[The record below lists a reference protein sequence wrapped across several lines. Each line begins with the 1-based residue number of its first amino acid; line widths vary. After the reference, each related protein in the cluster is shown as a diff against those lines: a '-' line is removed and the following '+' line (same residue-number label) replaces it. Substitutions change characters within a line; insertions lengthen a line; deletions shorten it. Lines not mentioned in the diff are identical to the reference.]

1 MRTRGRGRGSVLRPA
16 TALAAALALSGCAG
30 FQQITAVTTP
40 AELYTLTPKS
50 SFDPATPQV
59 AAQLVVEEPTA
70 ASGVS
75 TDRIAVMPNPLRM
88 QYFPVARWVDRAP
101 LMVQTLLLE
110 SFENSGRIAA
120 VGRSAVGLRA
130 DYSLVTDLRE
140 FQARLPEGAAPGDI
154 VEVLVRLNIKIVDSR
169 TDRIVGSR
177 SFEDRE
183 PSASNAMLDV
193 AMAFDGALG
202 TVMRRAVEWTLA
214 TVAEREAELGGR
226 RDRFG
231 Y

>member
-1 MRTRGRGRGSVLRPA
+1 MRTRGRGRAPGLRA
-16 TALAAALALSGCAG
+16 AAALTAALALTGCAG

-50 SFDPATPQV
+50 TFDPAMPQV

-70 ASGVS
+70 ASGVN

-110 SFENSGRIAA
+110 SFENSGRIPA

-140 FQARLPEGAAPGDI
+140 FQARLPAGASPEDT

-177 SFEDRE
+177 SFEDDERA
-183 PSASNAMLDV
+183 ASDAMLDV
-193 AMAFDGALG
+193 ALAFDGALG
-202 TVMRRAVEWTLA
+202 TVMRRAVEWTLS
-214 TVAEREAELGGR
+214 TIAEREDELGER

>member
-1 MRTRGRGRGSVLRPA
+1 MRTRGRGLRA
-16 TALAAALALSGCAG
+16 AAALAALLAVSGCAG

-50 SFDPATPQV
+50 TFDPATPEV

-70 ASGVS
+70 ASGLN

-110 SFENSGRIAA
+110 SFENSGGIGA

-140 FQARLPEGAAPGDI
+140 FQARVPPGARPDDP
-154 VEVLVRLNIKIVDSR
+154 VEVVVRLNVKIVDSR
-169 TDRIVGSR
+169 SDRIVGSR
-177 SFEDRE
+177 SFENERRAE
-183 PSASNAMLDV
+183 SNAMFDV
-193 AMAFDGALG
+193 ALAFDAALG
-202 TVMRRAVEWTLA
+202 SVMRDAVEWTLVR
-214 TVAEREAELGGR
+214 VAEREAEMGSR
-226 RDRFG
+226 RGSFG